1 MNNAILG
8 GVIPSLKFK
17 NKTITTDINVKIKLT
32 DQAKDYLIDNG
43 YDQVYGARP
52 LKRFVKKK
60 LETLI
65 AEKILNQEILPMSKI
80 LIDCKENKL
89 IVA

>member
-1 MNNAILG
+1 MELLIKDLEKR
-8 GVIPSLKFK
+8 LEDKH
-17 NKTITTDINVKIKLT
+17 IKLELT
-32 DQAKDYLIDNG
+32 KSAKDYLIDNG